1 MAEASANQLLAQ
13 LLQITIDVAKQDR
26 TAEASQLL
34 AAKLASLFRADR
46 VLLFA
51 AAGAKPKL
59 KASDSHAAVPP
70 ASSYS
75 DDLTALAQ
83 QLKQQAD
90 GKSASLAETC
100 WLPLDG
106 GQALLLQRRPGQGW
120 QTAELN
126 LLEQV
131 APALAASIRPRQQRR
146 LAAKWLAIGVAVL
159 LLMPVPDKVVAPAIV
174 ESSAADRMYAPLDGV
189 VERLLVSPGATVQAG
204 DVLLQYQQRDW
215 QQQRRQALREQE
227 LAEAELERLRAAS
240 WQDSQARAAVPAQ
253 QLRIEQAKQQ
263 LQYLE
268 AQLAETEVRATQSGI
283 LLIDDPQAL
292 VGSLVQ
298 AGELLFTV
306 ADPKRLRLKLQV
318 PVADFGK
325 LEPGHSLAF
334 RADATPF
341 TRWSAEL
348 SRLGADV
355 QLSEQQ
361 RPSIVAVAAFADSTE
376 SVSLRLGERGTARVD
391 AGWTLLGI
399 TILRKPW
406 QTIRAVL
413 PL

>member
-13 LLQITIDVAKQDR
+13 LLQITIDVAKQDSP
-26 TAEASQLL
+26 AAASQLL
-34 AAKLASLFRADR
+34 AAKLAQLFRADR

-51 AAGAKPKL
+51 TASAKPKL

-70 ASSYS
+70 TSAYS
-75 DDLTALAQ
+75 DDLSALAQ
-83 QLKQQAD
+83 QLKQQAE
-90 GKSASLAETC
+90 GKRVSLAESC

-106 GQALLLQRRPGQGW
+106 RQALLLQRPLGQLW

-131 APALAASIRPRQQRR
+131 APALAASIRPPQPRR
-146 LAAKWLAIGVAVL
+146 LAAKWLAIGIAAL
-159 LLMPVPDKVVAPAIV
+159 LLLPVPDKVVAPAIV
-174 ESSAADRMYAPLDGV
+174 ESNAADRMYAPLDGV
-189 VERLLVSPGATVQAG
+189 VESLLLSPGAKVQAG
-204 DVLLQYQQRDW
+204 DVLLRYQQRDW

-268 AQLAETEVRATQSGI
+268 MQLAETEVRATQSGI

-306 ADPKRLRLKLQV
+306 ADPQQLRLKLHV

-325 LEPGHSLAF
+325 LAPGRALAF

-361 RPSIVAVAAFADSTE
+361 QPSIIAMADFADNADSL
-376 SVSLRLGERGTARVD
+376 SLRLGERGTARVD

-399 TILRKPW
+399 TIFRKPW
-406 QTIRAVL
+406 QTLRAVL